1 MGEGIGTMIVIPKG
15 KPVLT
20 NLNTYYLKIK
30 NLIEHFQGELGS
42 GGIFFTS
49 NAGKGV
55 LFFDEFDV
63 VSGYIQNRDGE
74 LSGKSAIDFLLDPP
88 SGYNYLVSIHAM
100 EPEDVYYWT
109 QISLAQVIYDNLSS
123 EFTDISAL
131 IQKLKVERL
140 TGYIDVSMKRGGA
153 RGMLFMLN
161 GQIVGDFLSWASI
174 KSNNESN
181 AQKELINRVK
191 AEGAVFR
198 VFKISAEN
206 KKSKSDKSTQT
217 VNSSSDSD
225 EVIRM
230 LGELLSVLEETVSG
244 NKKNALRFGTVLK
257 KKWVEMA
264 DQYPFL
270 DPFAGELI
278 YEGQKLEFFGEA
290 SNQELVTAVIRAA
303 AEIVVGHGLQK
314 TFSKRL
320 EAWKIKYGE
329 QIKRLGINTPFS

>member
-1 MGEGIGTMIVIPKG
+1 MFVIPKG

-20 NLNTYYLKIK
+20 NLNTYYLNIK

-63 VSGYIQNRDGE
+63 VSGYIQNRDSE
-74 LSGKSAIDFLLDPP
+74 LSGQAAIEFLLDPP

-109 QISLAQVIYDNLSS
+109 QISSAQVIYDNLSS
-123 EFTDISAL
+123 TFTDIGAL
-131 IQKLKVERL
+131 IQKLKLERL
-140 TGYIDVSMKRGGA
+140 TGYIDVSIKRGGA

-161 GQIVGDFLSWASI
+161 GQIVGDRLSWANMKNSAGD
-174 KSNNESN
+174 N
-181 AQKELINRVK
+181 ALKELIMKVK
-191 AEGAVFR
+191 SNGAVFR
-198 VFKISAEN
+198 VFKISSE
-206 KKSKSDKSTQT
+206 T
-217 VNSSSDSD
+217 SSSKAISPDPAQPHSPNSNS
-225 EVIRM
+225 EQVLRM
-230 LGELLSVLEETVSG
+230 LEELLNILEETIS
-244 NKKNALRFGTVLK
+244 NNRKNAVRFGTVLK

-278 YEGQKLEFFGEA
+278 YENGALEFYGNA
-290 SNQELVTAVIRAA
+290 NSQELVKAVVRSA
-303 AEIVVGHGLQK
+303 AEIVVEQGLRK
-314 TFSKRL
+314 TFARKVESWKNKYN
-320 EAWKIKYGE
+320 EKIKKFGV
-329 QIKRLGINTPFS
+329 KSPFS